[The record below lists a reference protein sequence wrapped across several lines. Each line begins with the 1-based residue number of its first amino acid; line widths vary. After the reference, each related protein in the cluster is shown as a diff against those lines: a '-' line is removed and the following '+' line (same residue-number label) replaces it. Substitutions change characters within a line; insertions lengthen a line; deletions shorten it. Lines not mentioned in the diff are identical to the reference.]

1 MRGKALRF
9 SVVIAVTTMI
19 SVLTAMTALAGR
31 WVIKKDKW
39 YYLGDDGVAVS
50 NKWVGNYYLGEDGVM
65 LTNSWTPDGYYVGD
79 DGAWDG
85 QPARTG
91 QITSPLEGIYEYSYT
106 KSAGMKPT
114 TKRGVDPVTVTID
127 QDGSFT
133 ARDAYNVVKL
143 KKLKDGTYSGWTEFE
158 YYHLDSSGLFIEFGD
173 GANFYKKSSSM

>member
-1 MRGKALRF
+1 MKRNAVRF
-9 SVVIAVTTMI
+9 SVGLALMSVIA
-19 SVLTAMTALAGR
+19 VLTAMTAFAGR
-31 WVIKKDKW
+31 WVMIKEDW

-50 NKWVGNYYLGEDGVM
+50 NQWVGNYYLGENGVM

-106 KSAGMKPT
+106 KTVGMQPNI
-114 TKRGVDPVTVTID
+114 RSGVAPVTVSIN

-133 ARDAYNVVKL
+133 AENAYNKVSL
-143 KKLKDGTYSGWTEFE
+143 KKLKDGTYSGWTDFE

-173 GANFYKKSSSM
+173 GADFYKKST